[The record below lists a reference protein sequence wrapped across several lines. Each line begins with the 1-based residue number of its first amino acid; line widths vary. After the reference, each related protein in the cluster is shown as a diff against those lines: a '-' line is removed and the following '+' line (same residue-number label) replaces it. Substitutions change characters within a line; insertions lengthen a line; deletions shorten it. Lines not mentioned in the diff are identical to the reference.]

1 MIIFIQMGDDMKKK
15 DIVLQKLRDRGEELQ
30 RFHVASLSLFGSVVR
45 GEDGP
50 ESDID
55 ILVEFNE
62 PVGMFTFVR
71 LNHYLEELLGTE
83 VDLVTPEALKER
95 LRDRILSEAIR
106 AA

>member
-1 MIIFIQMGDDMKKK
+1 MNRK
-15 DIVLQKLRDRGEELQ
+15 DAVIEKLRDKGEELKE
-30 RFHVASLSLFGSVVR
+30 FHVASLSLFGSIIR

-55 ILVEFNE
+55 ILVEFTE

-71 LNHYLEELLGTE
+71 LNSYLEELLGNE

-95 LRDRILSEAIR
+95 LRDRILNEAIR